1 MWNRVIF
8 SRGSRL
14 LKSRANA
21 VQGRWRSSGCIS
33 RSMKL
38 RRWATS
44 AFRAV
49 TKKHGLGLRG
59 DIISVDWWRNVISPG
74 TFGNTSLL
82 RTRYFSKRRKAARL

>member
-1 MWNRVIF
+1 VWNRVIF
-8 SRGSRL
+8 SRRSRL

-21 VQGRWRSSGCIS
+21 VQGRWRFSGCIS

-59 DIISVDWWRNVISPG
+59 DIISVDWWRNAISPPQCAA
-74 TFGNTSLL
+74 NSLG
-82 RTRYFSKRRKAARL
+82 FF